1 MTDKK
6 CRDCGQL
13 KPLSEFPP
21 NTRNRDGRATYC
33 RPCMSARHRE
43 YRRRT
48 AQREG
53 REIRIRRAAPV
64 GTKWC
69 PRCKQLLP
77 LDAFGRNRSARDGLV
92 GYCKPCHKA
101 KTRATRQRLYGGSR
115 EYHLRRRYGIG
126 EADFVAMLEQQGG
139 LCAACRV
146 DKPVHVDHDHK
157 TGLVRGLLCYLCNQ
171 ALGNVRDDSERLQGL
186 IDYLERAAARQLELK
201 VETYEPCACHV
212 FEIAGAALHRAA

>member
-1 MTDKK
+1 MKR
-6 CRDCGQL
+6 CRDCEETKSL
-13 KPLSEFPP
+13 DEFPP
-21 NTRNRDGRATYC
+21 SKKNRDGRTSYC
-33 RPCMSARHRE
+33 RRCTNLRHQR
-43 YRRRT
+43 YRRSRLE
-48 AQREG
+48 REG
-53 REIRIRRAAPV
+53 RVPRVRRKLPP
-64 GTKWC
+64 GFRWC
-69 PRCKQLLP
+69 PDCQSEKPENDFPRSRSSRSG
-77 LDAFGRNRSARDGLV
+77 FG
-92 GYCKPCHKA
+92 GYCKPCHNK
-101 KTRATRQRLYGGSR
+101 RGVATYTRLYGGTR

-171 ALGNVRDDSERLQGL
+171 ALGNVRDDPERLQGL
-186 IDYLERAAARQLELK
+186 IDYLERAAARQRELK